1 MEISE
6 LKVNSKV
13 LTGDITDP
21 TSWIKKTGARA
32 HMRAIGFKD
41 EDFVKPLITVACP
54 YINVIPCNFHFR
66 ELADYVVNAV
76 EEQGG
81 KAVLCCTPVISDAM
95 TMGTTG
101 MKYSLVSRDWIADCI
116 EITHAGYTGDGMICL
131 AGCDKTI
138 PGVTMALP
146 RLNACGVV
154 IYGGT
159 MLPGCG
165 KKHTNLSAGS
175 PFEALG
181 SYSTGLMDIEDLK
194 DIECHAIP
202 GAGACG
208 GMFTANTMSSVV
220 EALGLS
226 LPGSASGVA
235 VDTENKVTDKKKS
248 EVKEAVKA
256 LFSLMKSGKTA
267 KNILTRKAFENA
279 VTVMYALGGSTNGVL
294 HLLALAHESDVEFS
308 IDDFNTIGG
317 KVPLIANV
325 KPHGKYQMADLDK
338 IGGLPIVLK
347 ELIENGFLH
356 GDQVTVNGKTM
367 AENLSEVP
375 RLPEL
380 AKQDIVYPVSSSVA
394 PAGRHI
400 LILKGNLAP
409 ASAVL
414 KLSGKDISGA
424 FRGPAVIFDGEE
436 RAFQSVMNGK
446 IKAGDVLVIRYEG
459 PRGSPGMP
467 EMLVPSGALVGA
479 GLGKEVAL
487 VTDGRFSGA
496 SHGIMIGHV
505 SPEAQ
510 VGGPI
515 GLIEDGDIIV
525 IDPKTA
531 TLHVEL
537 TDEVLSERKSKW
549 QPPPRRLTGLLKKY
563 SKVVSSAHV
572 GAVTY

>member
-1 MEISE
+1 
-6 LKVNSKV
+6 
-13 LTGDITDP
+13 
-21 TSWIKKTGARA
+21 
-32 HMRAIGFKD
+32 
-41 EDFVKPLITVACP
+41 
-54 YINVIPCNFHFR
+54 
-66 ELADYVVNAV
+66 
-76 EEQGG
+76 
-81 KAVLCCTPVISDAM
+81 M
-95 TMGTTG
+95 TMGTSG
-101 MKYSLVSRDWIADCI
+101 MKYSLISRDWITDCI

-146 RLNACGVV
+146 RLDACGIV

-165 KKHTNLSAGS
+165 KKYTNLSAGS

-194 DIECHAIP
+194 DMECHAIP
-202 GAGACG
+202 GAGTCG
-208 GMFTANTMSSVV
+208 GMFTANTMSSIV
-220 EALGLS
+220 ETLGLS

-235 VDTENKVTDKKKS
+235 VDGENKVIAAKKR

-256 LFSLMKSGKTA
+256 LFSMMKSGKTA
-267 KNILTRKAFENA
+267 KNILSRKAFENA
-279 VTVMYALGGSTNGVL
+279 VTVMYALGGSTNAVL
-294 HLLALAHESDVEFS
+294 HLLALAHESEVEFC
-308 IDDFNTIGG
+308 IEDFNTIGG

-347 ELIENGFLH
+347 ELLNNGFLH
-356 GDQVTVNGKTM
+356 GDQITVSGKTM
-367 AENLSEVP
+367 AENLADVPQLSEIGQQ
-375 RLPEL
+375 E
-380 AKQDIVYPVSSSVA
+380 IVFPISSPVA
-394 PAGRHI
+394 AAGRHI

-409 ASAVL
+409 ESAVL
-414 KLSGKDISGA
+414 KLSGKDIAGV
-424 FRGPAVIFDGEE
+424 FRGPAVVFDGEE
-436 RAFQSVMNGK
+436 QAFQSVMKGK

-479 GLGKEVAL
+479 GLGKKVAL

-515 GLIEDGDIIV
+515 GLIEDGDMIV
-525 IDPKTA
+525 IDQENA

-537 TDEVLSERKSKW
+537 TREVLRERKARW
-549 QPPPRRLTGLLKKY
+549 QPPPRKLTGLLQKY
-563 SKVVSSAHV
+563 SKVVSSAHA
-572 GAVTY
+572 GAVTH

>member
-1 MEISE
+1 MATQ

-13 LTGDITDP
+13 LTGDVTDQA
-21 TSWIKKTGARA
+21 SWIKKIGARA

-66 ELADYVVNAV
+66 ELADLVIEAV
-76 EEQGG
+76 EEEGG

-95 TMGTTG
+95 TMGTSG
-101 MKYSLVSRDWIADCI
+101 MKYSLISRDWITDCI

-146 RLNACGVV
+146 RLDACGVV

-181 SYSTGLMDIEDLK
+181 SYSAGSMDIEDLK

-220 EALGLS
+220 ETLGLS

-235 VDTENKVTDKKKS
+235 VDGENKVISAKKR
-248 EVKEAVKA
+248 EVKEAVRA

-267 KNILTRKAFENA
+267 KNILSRKAFKNA

-294 HLLALAHESDVEFS
+294 HLLALAHESEVEFC
-308 IDDFNTIGG
+308 IEDFNKVGG

-338 IGGLPIVLK
+338 IGGLPLVLK
-347 ELIENGFLH
+347 ELLDNGFLH
-356 GDQVTVNGKTM
+356 GDQITVSGKTM
-367 AENLSEVP
+367 AENLADVQRLSEIGQ
-375 RLPEL
+375 
-380 AKQDIVYPVSSSVA
+380 QDVVFPISSPVA

-409 ASAVL
+409 ESAVL
-414 KLSGKDISGA
+414 KLSGKDIAGV
-424 FRGPAVIFDGEE
+424 FRGPAVVFDGEE
-436 RAFQSVMNGK
+436 QAFQSVMKGK

-479 GLGKEVAL
+479 GLGKKVAL

-515 GLIEDGDIIV
+515 GLIQDGDIIV
-525 IDPKTA
+525 IDQENA

-537 TDEVLSERKSKW
+537 TDDVLRERKLRW
-549 QPPPRRLTGLLKKY
+549 QPPPRRLTGLLQKY
-563 SKVVSSAHV
+563 SRVVSSAHA
-572 GAVTY
+572 GAVTH

>member
-1 MEISE
+1 MATQ

-13 LTGDITDP
+13 LTGDVTDQA
-21 TSWIKKTGARA
+21 SWIKKIGARA

-54 YINVIPCNFHFR
+54 YINVIPCNFQFR
-66 ELADYVVNAV
+66 ELADLVIEAV
-76 EEQGG
+76 EEEGG

-95 TMGTTG
+95 TMGTSG
-101 MKYSLVSRDWIADCI
+101 MKYSLISRDWITDCI

-146 RLNACGVV
+146 RLDACGVV

-181 SYSTGLMDIEDLK
+181 SYSAGSMDIEDLK

-220 EALGLS
+220 ETLGLS

-235 VDTENKVTDKKKS
+235 VDGENKVISAKKR
-248 EVKEAVKA
+248 EVKEAVRA

-267 KNILTRKAFENA
+267 KNILSRKAFENA

-294 HLLALAHESDVEFS
+294 HLLALAHESEVEFC
-308 IDDFNTIGG
+308 IEDFNKVGG

-338 IGGLPIVLK
+338 IGGLPLVLK
-347 ELIENGFLH
+347 ELLDNGFLH
-356 GDQVTVNGKTM
+356 GDQITVSGKTM
-367 AENLSEVP
+367 AENLADVQRLSEIGQ
-375 RLPEL
+375 
-380 AKQDIVYPVSSSVA
+380 QDVVFPISSPVA

-409 ASAVL
+409 ESAVL
-414 KLSGKDISGA
+414 KLSGKDIAGA
-424 FRGPAVIFDGEE
+424 FRGPAVVFDGEE
-436 RAFQSVMNGK
+436 QAFQSVMKGK

-479 GLGKEVAL
+479 GLGKKVAL

-496 SHGIMIGHV
+496 SHGIMIGHA

-515 GLIEDGDIIV
+515 GLIQDGDIIV
-525 IDPKTA
+525 IDQENA

-537 TDEVLSERKSKW
+537 TDDVLRERKLRW
-549 QPPPRRLTGLLKKY
+549 QPPPRRLTGLLQKY
-563 SKVVSSAHV
+563 SRVVSSAHA
-572 GAVTY
+572 GAVTH